1 MKIFKKLLLVF
12 LYPFVYIFHPKIR
25 RANALRI
32 KYWAMDRD
40 FFKQERKKI
49 VFIGLLSFSFWF
61 GFIYLL
67 PAMVYSVSSIA
78 QQSMSNM
85 SNAHSS
91 AISQK
96 TPELDKFKDPN
107 VIVKSVV
114 NPKSEAIV
122 LSAKSEEVNKEPTF
136 DDKIEAMKERAKKN
150 NQ

>member
-1 MKIFKKLLLVF
+1 MKILYKLLLVL
-12 LYPFVYIFHPKIR
+12 LYPFVYLFHPRLR

-40 FFKQERKKI
+40 FFKQERKQLMLI
-49 VFIGLLSFSFWF
+49 GFISFSFWF

-67 PAMVYSVSSIA
+67 PAMVYSISSIA
-78 QQSMSNM
+78 HQSMNNM
-85 SNAHSS
+85 SDAHSS
-91 AISQK
+91 AISQE
-96 TPELDKFKDPN
+96 TPDIDKFEDPN

-114 NPKSEAIV
+114 NPDSKAIV
-122 LSAKSEEVNKEPTF
+122 LSSAPEETKAEPSF